1 MAKKPQFGLR
11 GHTRAGDTG
20 KRDKKK
26 KKKRSHVIGI
36 KNELV
41 NKIMEIR
48 GRERIKRNKDE
59 HEKLNSKMIHTKM
72 GRYVKEVTSEVTD
85 FSVCTHR

>member
-1 MAKKPQFGLR
+1 MAKEPQFGLR
-11 GHTRAGDTG
+11 SYTRAGDTG

-26 KKKRSHVIGI
+26 KKRVMLRIL

-48 GRERIKRNKDE
+48 GRERIK
-59 HEKLNSKMIHTKM
+59 
-72 GRYVKEVTSEVTD
+72 
-85 FSVCTHR
+85 